1 MLACEGEL
9 CGLNLDERNS
19 TTSELAEWSSS
30 LESELQKGLALGSS
44 KLVLVL
50 LVTVAGASVKAL
62 AGVAQLVLAML
73 RDEACALRSRAPL
86 ASLSVAPLTGAV
98 APLTGAVAPLTGAL
112 VPLTGA
118 VVLTAPEVVSEA

>member
-1 MLACEGEL
+1 MLTCEGKL

-19 TTSELAEWSSS
+19 ATSELAEWNSS
-30 LESELQKGLALGSS
+30 LESELQKGLALGSG

-50 LVTVAGASVKAL
+50 LVSAAGASVKAL

-73 RDEACALRSRAPL
+73 RDEACAWRSRAPL

-98 APLTGAVAPLTGAL
+98 APLTGAV
-112 VPLTGA
+112 
-118 VVLTAPEVVSEA
+118 VLTTPEVVSDA